1 MKMLQINPCL
11 VKNIDGIRGIG
22 QRFDAIYGTTQV
34 FINMEGKEHIMF
46 SGNMFKIGFSPTKSI
61 FQVDFDTALEIKE
74 STEADV
80 YIGEYTLTPE
90 TTDQVLLTK
99 EKLLKENVTVKAVP
113 KQIVDNHAGG
123 QTVTIGG

>member
-1 MKMLQINPCL
+1 MTP
-11 VKNIDGIRGIG
+11 R
-22 QRFDAIYGTTQV
+22 
-34 FINMEGKEHIMF
+34 NM
-46 SGNMFKIGFSPTKSI
+46 SKIGFSPTKSI

-74 STEADV
+74 NTESDV

-90 TTDQVLLTK
+90 TKDQVLLTK

-113 KQIVDNHAGG
+113 KQIVDNPAGG